1 MSETQSTDVPTRAD
15 ELFCYGIYT
24 ASHAV
29 SRAYAPHLKQL
40 GLTYPQ
46 YITLTLLWETDRQ
59 KVNTLA
65 KVLRMETS
73 TMTPLVKRLEGMGLV
88 RREPSRNDRRSV
100 EVVLTDQGRALQA
113 KAPAITGCMI
123 EQTGMTH
130 SELQDLQHLLFKLR
144 DGLLEP

>member
-1 MSETQSTDVPTRAD
+1 MSETQTTDVPTRAD

-24 ASHAV
+24 TSHAV
-29 SRAYAPHLKQL
+29 SRAYAQYLKRL

-46 YITLTLLWETDRQ
+46 YITLTLLWEKDRQ

-88 RREPSRNDRRSV
+88 CREPSLNDRRVV
-100 EVVLTDQGRALQA
+100 EVVLTDHGRALQA
-113 KAPAITGCMI
+113 QAPAITGCMI
-123 EQTGMTH
+123 EQTGMTQ